1 MGYMNKSLV
10 MFSFLTLLAISCA
23 SSRKKPIIKE
33 NGVIADMVLM
43 YYGGAHRQTEW
54 NEEQCMK
61 NVAYRDKK
69 GDLHWMFDGF
79 LFLEFKD
86 GKGRSFASY
95 YEPMSARKS
104 EWKGLCDKYFQKGKA
119 LDAIES
125 CIDDVKKESTG
136 TKEDSMVVL
145 TNGGNVSEKFN
156 EHVNEHVNRNVVL
169 KEETANESEKV
180 ESNED
185 TLAACDIGTT
195 TVVCYL
201 IDKETGQI
209 ISTRSGANPQR
220 SFGADVLSRIDA
232 AARADDNDK
241 ANGGLQMMQTQI
253 VSLLNGWISEMLTE
267 CGRTKVSRFSVAG
280 NTVMCHLLM
289 GISPEKLGKAP
300 FMPDEYFGR
309 KFNPLDIGLE
319 NCQTMI
325 IFPAVSGF
333 VGGDITAG
341 MMETVNCNELT
352 LYLDIGTN
360 GEMALGKGDR
370 YVCCATA
377 AGPAF
382 EGAQIELGMPA
393 AKGAVDKVWLEGRR
407 IKYSVIGNDRPVGL
421 CGSGLIDAL
430 AVLLK
435 AGIIDE
441 NGTILSGQELPILF
455 RSYVFEVEAE
465 EAAQSTE
472 PSLAVHI
479 APGVYITQE
488 DIRKLQLAKGAIA
501 AGIEV
506 LFKEYGCKPCDLDI
520 LTFAG
525 GFGNYIDK
533 ASAAAIGLF
542 PQELLD
548 KVKEVGNAAGNG
560 AVSAALSQ
568 EAWKRAL
575 EISKD
580 MRYIELASYPHFNEM
595 YVEHMNF

>member
-1 MGYMNKSLV
+1 MQQRITINLNIDSK
-10 MFSFLTLLAISCA
+10 T
-23 SSRKKPIIKE
+23 
-33 NGVIADMVLM
+33 
-43 YYGGAHRQTEW
+43 T
-54 NEEQCMK
+54 
-61 NVAYRDKK
+61 DKTTI
-69 GDLHWMFDGF
+69 
-79 LFLEFKD
+79 LEYCRSHGNAGIETPCG
-86 GKGRSFASY
+86 GKGTCGKCKVTVTKPY
-95 YEPMSARKS
+95 YKDVLACQTKI
-104 EWKGLCDKYFQKGKA
+104 CDGME
-119 LDAIES
+119 I
-125 CIDDVKKESTG
+125 IVGKKESTG
-136 TKEDSMVVL
+136 TGTGTAGQDIQTASNARYSIDKEDSMVVL
-145 TNGGNVSEKFN
+145 TNGGSISEKF
-156 EHVNEHVNRNVVL
+156 NEHVNRNVVL
-169 KEETANESEKV
+169 
-180 ESNED
+180 NED

-465 EAAQSTE
+465 ETAQSTE
-472 PSLAVHI
+472 LSLAVHI

-506 LFKEYGCKPCDLDI
+506 LFKEYGCTPCNIDV

-548 KVKEVGNAAGNG
+548 KAKEVGNAAGNG

-568 EAWKRAL
+568 EAWERAL
-575 EISKD
+575 EISGD

>member
-1 MGYMNKSLV
+1 MQSHNSKMSNEVKYMQQRITINLNTDSKTAGKSTILEYCR
-10 MFSFLTLLAISCA
+10 SH
-23 SSRKKPIIKE
+23 
-33 NGVIADMVLM
+33 GVTGIEAPC
-43 YYGGAHRQTEW
+43 G
-54 NEEQCMK
+54 
-61 NVAYRDKK
+61 
-69 GDLHWMFDGF
+69 
-79 LFLEFKD
+79 
-86 GKGRSFASY
+86 GKGTCGKCRVTVTKPYHKEVLACQT
-95 YEPMSARKS
+95 KI
-104 EWKGLCDKYFQKGKA
+104 CDGME
-119 LDAIES
+119 I
-125 CIDDVKKESTG
+125 IVGRKESTID
-136 TKEDSMVVL
+136 KEDSMVVL
-145 TNGGNVSEKFN
+145 TNGGNISEKF
-156 EHVNEHVNRNVVL
+156 NEHVNRNVVL
-169 KEETANESEKV
+169 KEENANEHEKA
-180 ESNED
+180 ESNEG

-209 ISTRSGANPQR
+209 IAVRSGANPQR

-241 ANGGLQMMQTQI
+241 ANGGLQLMQSKI
-253 VSLLNGWISEMLTE
+253 VSLLNGFISEMLTE
-267 CGRTKVSRFSVAG
+267 CDRTKVCLFSVAG

-289 GISPEKLGKAP
+289 GISPEKLGRAP

-309 KFNPLDIGLE
+309 EFNPLDIGLE

-341 MMETVNCNELT
+341 MMETVNCRKLT

-382 EGAQIELGMPA
+382 EGAQIEMGMPA
-393 AKGAVDKVWLEGRR
+393 SRGAVDKVWLEGRR

-430 AVLLK
+430 AILLK

-441 NGTILSGQELPILF
+441 NGTILSGHKLPILF
-455 RSYVFEVEAE
+455 RSYVFELEAE
-465 EAAQSTE
+465 DAEQSSE
-472 PSLAVHI
+472 SSLAVHI

-501 AGIEV
+501 AGIDI

-542 PQELLD
+542 PPELLD
-548 KVKEVGNAAGNG
+548 RAKEVGNAAGNG

-568 EAWKRAL
+568 EAWERAL
-575 EISKD
+575 DISGD
-580 MRYIELASYPHFNEM
+580 MRYIELASYLHFDEM

>member
-1 MGYMNKSLV
+1 MQQRITINLNTDSKTTDKTTILEYCRSHG
-10 MFSFLTLLAISCA
+10 
-23 SSRKKPIIKE
+23 
-33 NGVIADMVLM
+33 IA
-43 YYGGAHRQTEW
+43 GIETPCG
-54 NEEQCMK
+54 
-61 NVAYRDKK
+61 
-69 GDLHWMFDGF
+69 
-79 LFLEFKD
+79 
-86 GKGRSFASY
+86 GKGTCGKCKVTVIKPY
-95 YEPMSARKS
+95 YKDVLACQTKI
-104 EWKGLCDKYFQKGKA
+104 CDGME
-119 LDAIES
+119 I
-125 CIDDVKKESTG
+125 IVGKKESTG
-136 TKEDSMVVL
+136 TGTGTAGQDIQTASNARYSIDKEDSMVVL
-145 TNGGNVSEKFN
+145 TNGGSISEKF
-156 EHVNEHVNRNVVL
+156 NEHVNRNVVL
-169 KEETANESEKV
+169 
-180 ESNED
+180 NED

-325 IFPAVSGF
+325 IFPDVSGF

-430 AVLLK
+430 VVLLK

-465 EAAQSTE
+465 ETAQSTE
-472 PSLAVHI
+472 LSLAVHI

-506 LFKEYGCKPCDLDI
+506 LFKEYGCTPCNIDV

-548 KVKEVGNAAGNG
+548 KAKEVGNAAGNG

-568 EAWKRAL
+568 EAWERAL
-575 EISKD
+575 EISGD

>member
-1 MGYMNKSLV
+1 MQQRITINLNIDSKTTDKTTILEYCRSHG
-10 MFSFLTLLAISCA
+10 
-23 SSRKKPIIKE
+23 
-33 NGVIADMVLM
+33 IA
-43 YYGGAHRQTEW
+43 GIETPCG
-54 NEEQCMK
+54 
-61 NVAYRDKK
+61 
-69 GDLHWMFDGF
+69 
-79 LFLEFKD
+79 
-86 GKGRSFASY
+86 GKGTCGKCKVTVTKPY
-95 YEPMSARKS
+95 YKDVLACRTRI
-104 EWKGLCDKYFQKGKA
+104 CDGME
-119 LDAIES
+119 I
-125 CIDDVKKESTG
+125 IVGRKESTG

-156 EHVNEHVNRNVVL
+156 EHVNRNVVL
-169 KEETANESEKV
+169 KEETVNESEKV
-180 ESNED
+180 ESNAG

-209 ISTRSGANPQR
+209 ISTRSSANPQC
-220 SFGADVLSRIDA
+220 SFGADVLSRIEA
-232 AARADDNDK
+232 AGRIEASSEP
-241 ANGGLQMMQTQI
+241 GLKIMQTQI
-253 VSLLNGWISEMLTE
+253 VSLLNGFISEMLTE

-309 KFNPLDIGLE
+309 EFNPLDIGIE

-341 MMETVNCNELT
+341 MMETVNRNELT

-393 AKGAVDKVWLEGRR
+393 SKGAVDKVWLEGRR

-465 EAAQSTE
+465 DAAQSTE
-472 PSLAVHI
+472 TSLAVHI

-501 AGIEV
+501 AGIDI

-548 KVKEVGNAAGNG
+548 KAKEVGNAAGNG

-568 EAWKRAL
+568 ETWERAMD
-575 EISKD
+575 ISGD

>member
-1 MGYMNKSLV
+1 MQQRITINLNTDSKTAGNPTILEYCRSH
-10 MFSFLTLLAISCA
+10 
-23 SSRKKPIIKE
+23 
-33 NGVIADMVLM
+33 GVTGIEAPC
-43 YYGGAHRQTEW
+43 G
-54 NEEQCMK
+54 
-61 NVAYRDKK
+61 
-69 GDLHWMFDGF
+69 
-79 LFLEFKD
+79 
-86 GKGRSFASY
+86 GKGTCGKCKVTVTKPYHKEVLACQT
-95 YEPMSARKS
+95 KI
-104 EWKGLCDKYFQKGKA
+104 CDGME
-119 LDAIES
+119 I
-125 CIDDVKKESTG
+125 IVGRKESTG

-145 TNGGNVSEKFN
+145 TNGGSISEKFN
-156 EHVNEHVNRNVVL
+156 EP
-169 KEETANESEKV
+169 EKV
-180 ESNED
+180 ESNAG

-209 ISTRSGANPQR
+209 IAVRSGANPQR

-241 ANGGLQMMQTQI
+241 ANGGLQMMQSQI
-253 VSLLNGWISEMLTE
+253 VSLLNGFISDMLTE
-267 CGRTKVSRFSVAG
+267 CGRTEVCLFSVAG

-289 GISPEKLGKAP
+289 GISPEKLGRAP

-309 KFNPLDIGLE
+309 EFNPLDIGLE

-341 MMETVNCNELT
+341 MMETVNCRKLT

-382 EGAQIELGMPA
+382 EGAQIEMGMPA
-393 AKGAVDKVWLEGRR
+393 SKGAVDKVWLEGRR

-430 AVLLK
+430 AILLK

-455 RSYVFEVEAE
+455 RSYVFELEAE
-465 EAAQSTE
+465 DAAQSTE
-472 PSLAVHI
+472 TSLAVHI

-501 AGIEV
+501 AGIDI

-542 PQELLD
+542 PPELLD
-548 KVKEVGNAAGNG
+548 RAKEVGNAAGNG

-568 EAWKRAL
+568 EAWESAL
-575 EISKD
+575 DISGK
-580 MRYIELASYPHFNEM
+580 MRYIELASYPHFDEI

>member
-1 MGYMNKSLV
+1 MQQRITINLNTDSKITGNPTILEYCRSH
-10 MFSFLTLLAISCA
+10 
-23 SSRKKPIIKE
+23 
-33 NGVIADMVLM
+33 GVTGIEAPC
-43 YYGGAHRQTEW
+43 G
-54 NEEQCMK
+54 
-61 NVAYRDKK
+61 
-69 GDLHWMFDGF
+69 
-79 LFLEFKD
+79 
-86 GKGRSFASY
+86 GKGTCGKCKVTVTKPYYKEVLACQTKICDGMEIIVGGGTITGVGTDMNEAKVSASD
-95 YEPMSARKS
+95 E
-104 EWKGLCDKYFQKGKA
+104 
-119 LDAIES
+119 
-125 CIDDVKKESTG
+125 
-136 TKEDSMVVL
+136 MVVL
-145 TNGGNVSEKFN
+145 VDRKSDMQENPVSVYGNHSLN
-156 EHVNEHVNRNVVL
+156 
-169 KEETANESEKV
+169 AG
-180 ESNED
+180 

-253 VSLLNGWISEMLTE
+253 VSLLNCFISEMLTE

-309 KFNPLDIGLE
+309 AFNPLDIGLE
-319 NCQTMI
+319 NCQAMI

-341 MMETVNCNELT
+341 MMETVNRNELT

-393 AKGAVDKVWLEGRR
+393 SKGAVDKVWLEGRR

-465 EAAQSTE
+465 ETAQSTE

-506 LFKEYGCKPCDLDI
+506 LFKEYGCTPCNIDV

-548 KVKEVGNAAGNG
+548 KAKEVGNAAGNG

-568 EAWKRAL
+568 EAWERAL
-575 EISKD
+575 EISGN
-580 MRYIELASYPHFNEM
+580 MRYIELASYPHFDEI

>member
-1 MGYMNKSLV
+1 MQQRITINLNTDSKTAGNPTILEYCRSH
-10 MFSFLTLLAISCA
+10 
-23 SSRKKPIIKE
+23 
-33 NGVIADMVLM
+33 GVTGIEAPC
-43 YYGGAHRQTEW
+43 G
-54 NEEQCMK
+54 
-61 NVAYRDKK
+61 
-69 GDLHWMFDGF
+69 
-79 LFLEFKD
+79 
-86 GKGRSFASY
+86 GKGTCGKCKVTVTKPYYKEVLACQTKICDGMEIIVGGGTITGVGTDMNEAKVSASD
-95 YEPMSARKS
+95 E
-104 EWKGLCDKYFQKGKA
+104 
-119 LDAIES
+119 
-125 CIDDVKKESTG
+125 
-136 TKEDSMVVL
+136 MVVL
-145 TNGGNVSEKFN
+145 VDRKSDMQENPVSVYGN
-156 EHVNEHVNRNVVL
+156 HL
-169 KEETANESEKV
+169 
-180 ESNED
+180 SNAG

-232 AARADDNDK
+232 AARTDDNDK
-241 ANGGLQMMQTQI
+241 ANGGLQMMQSQI
-253 VSLLNGWISEMLTE
+253 VSLLNGFISEMLME
-267 CGRTKVSRFSVAG
+267 CGRTKVCLFSVAG

-289 GISPEKLGKAP
+289 GISPEKLGRAP

-309 KFNPLDIGLE
+309 EFNPLDIGLE

-341 MMETVNCNELT
+341 MMETVNCRKLT

-382 EGAQIELGMPA
+382 EGAQIEMGMPA
-393 AKGAVDKVWLEGRR
+393 SRGAVDKVWLEGRR
-407 IKYSVIGNDRPVGL
+407 IRYSVIGNDRPVGL

-430 AVLLK
+430 AILLK

-455 RSYVFEVEAE
+455 RSYVFELEAE
-465 EAAQSTE
+465 DAAQSTE
-472 PSLAVHI
+472 TSLAVHI

-501 AGIEV
+501 AGIDI

-542 PQELLD
+542 PPELLD
-548 KVKEVGNAAGNG
+548 RAKEVGNAAGNG

-568 EAWKRAL
+568 EAWESAL
-575 EISKD
+575 DISGK
-580 MRYIELASYPHFNEM
+580 MRYIELASYPHFDEI

>member
-1 MGYMNKSLV
+1 MQQRITINLNTDS
-10 MFSFLTLLAISCA
+10 
-23 SSRKKPIIKE
+23 KKAGNPTILE
-33 NGVIADMVLM
+33 YCRSHGVTGIEAPC
-43 YYGGAHRQTEW
+43 G
-54 NEEQCMK
+54 
-61 NVAYRDKK
+61 
-69 GDLHWMFDGF
+69 
-79 LFLEFKD
+79 
-86 GKGRSFASY
+86 GKGTCGKCKVTVTKPYYKEVLACQTKICDGMEIIVGGGTITGVGTDMNEAKVSASD
-95 YEPMSARKS
+95 E
-104 EWKGLCDKYFQKGKA
+104 
-119 LDAIES
+119 
-125 CIDDVKKESTG
+125 
-136 TKEDSMVVL
+136 MVVL
-145 TNGGNVSEKFN
+145 VDRKADVQENPVSVYGNHS
-156 EHVNEHVNRNVVL
+156 
-169 KEETANESEKV
+169 
-180 ESNED
+180 SNAG

-241 ANGGLQMMQTQI
+241 ANGGLQMMQSQI
-253 VSLLNGWISEMLTE
+253 VSLLNGFISDMLTE
-267 CGRTKVSRFSVAG
+267 CGRTEVCLFSVAG

-289 GISPEKLGKAP
+289 GISPEKLGRAP

-309 KFNPLDIGLE
+309 EFHPLDIGLE

-341 MMETVNCNELT
+341 MMETVNCRKLT

-382 EGAQIELGMPA
+382 EGAQIEMGMPA
-393 AKGAVDKVWLEGRR
+393 SRGAVDKVWLEGRR

-430 AVLLK
+430 AILLK

-455 RSYVFEVEAE
+455 RSYVFELEAE
-465 EAAQSTE
+465 DAAQSSE
-472 PSLAVHI
+472 SSLAVYI

-501 AGIEV
+501 AGIDI

-542 PQELLD
+542 PPELLD
-548 KVKEVGNAAGNG
+548 RAKEVGNAAGNG

-568 EAWKRAL
+568 EAWESAL
-575 EISKD
+575 DISGK
-580 MRYIELASYPHFNEM
+580 MRYIELASYPRFDEM

>member
-1 MGYMNKSLV
+1 MQQRITINLNTDSKTTDKTTILEYCRSHG
-10 MFSFLTLLAISCA
+10 
-23 SSRKKPIIKE
+23 
-33 NGVIADMVLM
+33 IA
-43 YYGGAHRQTEW
+43 GIETPCG
-54 NEEQCMK
+54 
-61 NVAYRDKK
+61 
-69 GDLHWMFDGF
+69 
-79 LFLEFKD
+79 
-86 GKGRSFASY
+86 GKGT
-95 YEPMSARKS
+95 
-104 EWKGLCDKYFQKGKA
+104 CGKCKVTVTKPYHKEVLA
-119 LDAIES
+119 CQTKICYGME
-125 CIDDVKKESTG
+125 IIVGRKESTG

-145 TNGGNVSEKFN
+145 TNGGSISEKF
-156 EHVNEHVNRNVVL
+156 NEHVNRNVVL
-169 KEETANESEKV
+169 QEDAANEPEKV
-180 ESNED
+180 ESNAG

-209 ISTRSGANPQR
+209 IAVRSGANPQR

-232 AARADDNDK
+232 AARTDDNDK
-241 ANGGLQMMQTQI
+241 ANGGLQMMQSQI
-253 VSLLNGWISEMLTE
+253 VSLLNGFISEMLME
-267 CGRTKVSRFSVAG
+267 CGRTEVCLFSVAG

-289 GISPEKLGKAP
+289 GISPEKLGRAP

-309 KFNPLDIGLE
+309 EFNPLDIGLE

-341 MMETVNCNELT
+341 MMETVNCRKLT

-382 EGAQIELGMPA
+382 EGAQIEMGMPA
-393 AKGAVDKVWLEGRR
+393 SRGAVDKVWLEGRR
-407 IKYSVIGNDRPVGL
+407 IRYSVIGNDRPVGL

-430 AVLLK
+430 AILLE

-455 RSYVFEVEAE
+455 RSYVFELEAE
-465 EAAQSTE
+465 DAAQNTE
-472 PSLAVHI
+472 SSLAVHI

-542 PQELLD
+542 PPELLD
-548 KVKEVGNAAGNG
+548 RAKEVGNAAGNG

-568 EAWKRAL
+568 EAWESTL
-575 EISKD
+575 DISGK

>member
-1 MGYMNKSLV
+1 MQQRITINLNTDSKTAGNHTILEYCRSH
-10 MFSFLTLLAISCA
+10 
-23 SSRKKPIIKE
+23 
-33 NGVIADMVLM
+33 GVTGIEAPC
-43 YYGGAHRQTEW
+43 G
-54 NEEQCMK
+54 
-61 NVAYRDKK
+61 
-69 GDLHWMFDGF
+69 
-79 LFLEFKD
+79 
-86 GKGRSFASY
+86 GKGTCGKCKVTVTKPYNKEVLACQTKICDGMEIIVGGGTITGVCTDMNEAKVSASD
-95 YEPMSARKS
+95 E
-104 EWKGLCDKYFQKGKA
+104 
-119 LDAIES
+119 
-125 CIDDVKKESTG
+125 
-136 TKEDSMVVL
+136 MVVL
-145 TNGGNVSEKFN
+145 VDRKSDMQENPVSVYGNHS
-156 EHVNEHVNRNVVL
+156 
-169 KEETANESEKV
+169 
-180 ESNED
+180 SNAG

-209 ISTRSGANPQR
+209 IAVRSGANPQR

-241 ANGGLQMMQTQI
+241 ANGGLQMMQSQI
-253 VSLLNGWISEMLTE
+253 VSLLNGFISEMLTE
-267 CGRTKVSRFSVAG
+267 CGRTKVCLFSVAG

-289 GISPEKLGKAP
+289 GISPEKLGRAP

-309 KFNPLDIGLE
+309 EFNPLDIGLE

-325 IFPAVSGF
+325 IFPVVSGF

-341 MMETVNCNELT
+341 MMETVNSRKLT

-360 GEMALGKGDR
+360 GEMVLGKGDR

-382 EGAQIELGMPA
+382 EGAQIEMGMPA
-393 AKGAVDKVWLEGRR
+393 SKGAVDKVWLEGRR

-430 AVLLK
+430 AILLK

-455 RSYVFEVEAE
+455 RSYVFELEAE
-465 EAAQSTE
+465 DAAQSSE
-472 PSLAVHI
+472 SSLAVYI

-501 AGIEV
+501 AGIDI

-542 PQELLD
+542 PPELLD
-548 KVKEVGNAAGNG
+548 RAKEVGNAAGNG

-568 EAWKRAL
+568 EAWESAL
-575 EISKD
+575 DISGK
-580 MRYIELASYPHFNEM
+580 MRYIELASYPHFDEI

>member
-1 MGYMNKSLV
+1 MQQRITINLNADSKITGNPTILEYCRSH
-10 MFSFLTLLAISCA
+10 
-23 SSRKKPIIKE
+23 
-33 NGVIADMVLM
+33 GVTGIEAPC
-43 YYGGAHRQTEW
+43 G
-54 NEEQCMK
+54 
-61 NVAYRDKK
+61 
-69 GDLHWMFDGF
+69 
-79 LFLEFKD
+79 
-86 GKGRSFASY
+86 GKGTCGKCKVTVTKPYYKEVLACQTKICDGMEIIVGGGTITGVGTDMNEAKVSASD
-95 YEPMSARKS
+95 E
-104 EWKGLCDKYFQKGKA
+104 
-119 LDAIES
+119 
-125 CIDDVKKESTG
+125 
-136 TKEDSMVVL
+136 MVVL
-145 TNGGNVSEKFN
+145 VDRKSDMQENPVSVYGNHS
-156 EHVNEHVNRNVVL
+156 
-169 KEETANESEKV
+169 
-180 ESNED
+180 SNAG

-209 ISTRSGANPQR
+209 IAVRSGANPQR

-241 ANGGLQMMQTQI
+241 ANGGLQMMQSQI
-253 VSLLNGWISEMLTE
+253 VSLLNGFISEMLAE
-267 CGRTKVSRFSVAG
+267 CGRTEVCLFSVAG

-289 GISPEKLGKAP
+289 GISPEKLGRAP

-309 KFNPLDIGLE
+309 EFNPLDIGIE

-382 EGAQIELGMPA
+382 EGAQIEMGMPA
-393 AKGAVDKVWLEGRR
+393 SRGAVDKVWLEGRR

-430 AVLLK
+430 AILLK
-435 AGIIDE
+435 AVIIDE

-455 RSYVFEVEAE
+455 RSYVFELEAE
-465 EAAQSTE
+465 DAAQSSE
-472 PSLAVHI
+472 SSLAVHI

-501 AGIEV
+501 AGIDI

-542 PQELLD
+542 PPELLD
-548 KVKEVGNAAGNG
+548 RAKEVGNAAGNG

-568 EAWKRAL
+568 EAWESAL
-575 EISKD
+575 DISGK

>member
-1 MGYMNKSLV
+1 MQQRITINLNTDSKTTDKTTILEYCRSHG
-10 MFSFLTLLAISCA
+10 
-23 SSRKKPIIKE
+23 
-33 NGVIADMVLM
+33 IA
-43 YYGGAHRQTEW
+43 GIETPCG
-54 NEEQCMK
+54 
-61 NVAYRDKK
+61 
-69 GDLHWMFDGF
+69 
-79 LFLEFKD
+79 
-86 GKGRSFASY
+86 GKGTCGKCKVTVIKPY
-95 YEPMSARKS
+95 YKDVLACQTKI
-104 EWKGLCDKYFQKGKA
+104 CDGME
-119 LDAIES
+119 I
-125 CIDDVKKESTG
+125 IVGKKESTG
-136 TKEDSMVVL
+136 TGTGTAGQDIQTASNARYSIDKEDSMVVL
-145 TNGGNVSEKFN
+145 TNGGSISEKF
-156 EHVNEHVNRNVVL
+156 NEHVNRNVVL
-169 KEETANESEKV
+169 
-180 ESNED
+180 NED

-325 IFPAVSGF
+325 IFPDVSGF

-465 EAAQSTE
+465 ETAQSTE
-472 PSLAVHI
+472 LSLAVHI

-506 LFKEYGCKPCDLDI
+506 LFKEYGCTPCNIDV

-548 KVKEVGNAAGNG
+548 KAKEVGNAAGNG

-568 EAWKRAL
+568 EAWERAL
-575 EISKD
+575 EISGN

>member
-1 MGYMNKSLV
+1 MQQRITINLNTDSKTTDKTTILEYCRSHG
-10 MFSFLTLLAISCA
+10 
-23 SSRKKPIIKE
+23 
-33 NGVIADMVLM
+33 IA
-43 YYGGAHRQTEW
+43 GIETPCG
-54 NEEQCMK
+54 
-61 NVAYRDKK
+61 
-69 GDLHWMFDGF
+69 
-79 LFLEFKD
+79 
-86 GKGRSFASY
+86 GKGTCGKCKVTVIKPY
-95 YEPMSARKS
+95 YKDVLACQTKI
-104 EWKGLCDKYFQKGKA
+104 CDGME
-119 LDAIES
+119 I
-125 CIDDVKKESTG
+125 IVGRKESTVTG
-136 TKEDSMVVL
+136 TAGQDIQTASNAGYSIDKEDSMVVL

-156 EHVNEHVNRNVVL
+156 EHVNRNV
-169 KEETANESEKV
+169 
-180 ESNED
+180 ED

-201 IDKETGQI
+201 IDKENGQI

-309 KFNPLDIGLE
+309 EYNPLDIGLE

-393 AKGAVDKVWLEGRR
+393 SKGAVDKVWLEGRR

-441 NGTILSGQELPILF
+441 NGTILSGQEIPILF

-465 EAAQSTE
+465 ETAQSIE

-506 LFKEYGCKPCDLDI
+506 LFKEYGCKPCDLDV

-548 KVKEVGNAAGNG
+548 KAKEVGNAAGNG
-560 AVSAALSQ
+560 AVSVALSQ
-568 EAWKRAL
+568 EAWERAL
-575 EISKD
+575 DISGD
-580 MRYIELASYPHFNEM
+580 MRYIELASYPHFDEM

>member
-1 MGYMNKSLV
+1 MQQRITINLNTDSKTAGNHTILEYCRSH
-10 MFSFLTLLAISCA
+10 
-23 SSRKKPIIKE
+23 
-33 NGVIADMVLM
+33 GVTGIEAPC
-43 YYGGAHRQTEW
+43 G
-54 NEEQCMK
+54 
-61 NVAYRDKK
+61 
-69 GDLHWMFDGF
+69 
-79 LFLEFKD
+79 
-86 GKGRSFASY
+86 GKGTCGKCKVTVTKPY
-95 YEPMSARKS
+95 YKEVLACQTKI
-104 EWKGLCDKYFQKGKA
+104 CDGME
-119 LDAIES
+119 I
-125 CIDDVKKESTG
+125 IVGRKESTG

-145 TNGGNVSEKFN
+145 TNGGSISEKF
-156 EHVNEHVNRNVVL
+156 NEHVNRNVVL
-169 KEETANESEKV
+169 KEETANEPEKV
-180 ESNED
+180 ESNAG

-209 ISTRSGANPQR
+209 IAVRSGANPQR

-241 ANGGLQMMQTQI
+241 ANGGLQMMQSQI
-253 VSLLNGWISEMLTE
+253 VSLLNGFISDMLTE
-267 CGRTKVSRFSVAG
+267 CGRTKVCLFSAAG

-289 GISPEKLGKAP
+289 GISPEKLGRAP

-309 KFNPLDIGLE
+309 EFNPLDIGLE

-360 GEMALGKGDR
+360 GEMALGKEDR

-382 EGAQIELGMPA
+382 EGAQIEMGMPA
-393 AKGAVDKVWLEGRR
+393 SRGAVDKVWLEGRR

-430 AVLLK
+430 AILLK

-455 RSYVFEVEAE
+455 RSYVFELEAE
-465 EAAQSTE
+465 DAAQSSE
-472 PSLAVHI
+472 SSLAVHI

-501 AGIEV
+501 AGIDI

-542 PQELLD
+542 PPELLD
-548 KVKEVGNAAGNG
+548 KAKEVGNAAGNG

-568 EAWKRAL
+568 EAWESAL
-575 EISKD
+575 DISGK
-580 MRYIELASYPHFNEM
+580 MRYIELASYPHFDEI

>member
-1 MGYMNKSLV
+1 MQQRITINLNTDSKITGNPTILEYCRSH
-10 MFSFLTLLAISCA
+10 
-23 SSRKKPIIKE
+23 
-33 NGVIADMVLM
+33 GVTGIEAPC
-43 YYGGAHRQTEW
+43 G
-54 NEEQCMK
+54 
-61 NVAYRDKK
+61 
-69 GDLHWMFDGF
+69 
-79 LFLEFKD
+79 
-86 GKGRSFASY
+86 GKGTCGKCKVTVTKPYYKEVLACQTKICDGMEIIVGGGTITEVGTDMNEAKVSAS
-95 YEPMSARKS
+95 
-104 EWKGLCDKYFQKGKA
+104 DN
-119 LDAIES
+119 
-125 CIDDVKKESTG
+125 
-136 TKEDSMVVL
+136 MVVL
-145 TNGGNVSEKFN
+145 VDRKADVKENPVSVYGNHS
-156 EHVNEHVNRNVVL
+156 
-169 KEETANESEKV
+169 
-180 ESNED
+180 SNAG

-209 ISTRSGANPQR
+209 IAVRSSANPQR

-232 AARADDNDK
+232 AARAADNDK
-241 ANGGLQMMQTQI
+241 ANGGLQMMQSQI
-253 VSLLNGWISEMLTE
+253 MSLLNGFISEMLTE
-267 CGRTKVSRFSVAG
+267 CGRTEVCLFSVAG

-289 GISPEKLGKAP
+289 GISPEKLGRAP

-309 KFNPLDIGLE
+309 EFNPLDIGLE

-360 GEMALGKGDR
+360 GEMTLGKGDR

-382 EGAQIELGMPA
+382 EGAQIEMGMPA
-393 AKGAVDKVWLEGRR
+393 SRGAVDKVWLEGRR

-430 AVLLK
+430 AILLK

-455 RSYVFEVEAE
+455 RSYVFELEAE
-465 EAAQSTE
+465 DAAQSSE
-472 PSLAVHI
+472 SSLAVYI

-501 AGIEV
+501 AGIDI

-542 PQELLD
+542 PPELLD
-548 KVKEVGNAAGNG
+548 RAKEVGNAAGNG

-568 EAWKRAL
+568 EAWERAL
-575 EISKD
+575 DISGK
-580 MRYIELASYPHFNEM
+580 MRYIELASYPRFDEI

>member
-1 MGYMNKSLV
+1 MQQRITINLNTDSKTAGNTTILEYCRSHGV
-10 MFSFLTLLAISCA
+10 TAIEAPC
-23 SSRKKPIIKE
+23 
-33 NGVIADMVLM
+33 G
-43 YYGGAHRQTEW
+43 
-54 NEEQCMK
+54 
-61 NVAYRDKK
+61 
-69 GDLHWMFDGF
+69 
-79 LFLEFKD
+79 
-86 GKGRSFASY
+86 GKGTCGKCKVTVTKPYYKEVLACQTKICDGMEIIVGGGTITGVGTDMNEAKVSASD
-95 YEPMSARKS
+95 E
-104 EWKGLCDKYFQKGKA
+104 
-119 LDAIES
+119 
-125 CIDDVKKESTG
+125 
-136 TKEDSMVVL
+136 MVVL
-145 TNGGNVSEKFN
+145 VDRKSDMQENPVSVYGNHS
-156 EHVNEHVNRNVVL
+156 
-169 KEETANESEKV
+169 
-180 ESNED
+180 SNAG

-209 ISTRSGANPQR
+209 IAVRSGANPQR

-232 AARADDNDK
+232 AARTDDNDK
-241 ANGGLQMMQTQI
+241 ANGGLQLMQSQI
-253 VSLLNGWISEMLTE
+253 VSLLNGFISEMLME
-267 CGRTKVSRFSVAG
+267 CGRTEVCLFSVAG

-289 GISPEKLGKAP
+289 GISPEKLGRAP

-309 KFNPLDIGLE
+309 EFNPLDIGLE

-382 EGAQIELGMPA
+382 EGAQIEMGMPA
-393 AKGAVDKVWLEGRR
+393 SRGAVDKVWLEGRR

-430 AVLLK
+430 AILLK

-465 EAAQSTE
+465 DAAQSSE
-472 PSLAVHI
+472 SSLAVHI

-542 PQELLD
+542 PPELLD
-548 KVKEVGNAAGNG
+548 RAKEVGNAAGNG

-568 EAWKRAL
+568 EAWERAL

-580 MRYIELASYPHFNEM
+580 MRYIELASYPSFDEM

>member
-1 MGYMNKSLV
+1 MQQRITINLNTDSKITGNHTILEYCRSH
-10 MFSFLTLLAISCA
+10 
-23 SSRKKPIIKE
+23 
-33 NGVIADMVLM
+33 GVTGIEAPC
-43 YYGGAHRQTEW
+43 G
-54 NEEQCMK
+54 
-61 NVAYRDKK
+61 
-69 GDLHWMFDGF
+69 
-79 LFLEFKD
+79 
-86 GKGRSFASY
+86 GKGTCGKCKVTVTKPYNKEVLACQTKICDGMEIIVGGGTITGVGTDMNEAKVSASD
-95 YEPMSARKS
+95 E
-104 EWKGLCDKYFQKGKA
+104 
-119 LDAIES
+119 
-125 CIDDVKKESTG
+125 
-136 TKEDSMVVL
+136 MVVL
-145 TNGGNVSEKFN
+145 VDRKSDMQENPVSVYGNHS
-156 EHVNEHVNRNVVL
+156 
-169 KEETANESEKV
+169 
-180 ESNED
+180 SNAG

-209 ISTRSGANPQR
+209 IAVRSGANPQR

-232 AARADDNDK
+232 AARTDDNDK
-241 ANGGLQMMQTQI
+241 ANGGLQMMQSQI
-253 VSLLNGWISEMLTE
+253 VSLLNGFISDMLTE
-267 CGRTKVSRFSVAG
+267 CGRTKVCLFSVAG

-289 GISPEKLGKAP
+289 GISPEKLGRAP

-309 KFNPLDIGLE
+309 EFNPLDIGLE

-382 EGAQIELGMPA
+382 EGAQIEMGMPA
-393 AKGAVDKVWLEGRR
+393 SRGAVDKVWLEGRR

-430 AVLLK
+430 AILLK

-455 RSYVFEVEAE
+455 RSYVFELEAE
-465 EAAQSTE
+465 DAAQSSE
-472 PSLAVHI
+472 SSLAVHI

-501 AGIEV
+501 AGIDI

-542 PQELLD
+542 PPELLD
-548 KVKEVGNAAGNG
+548 RAKEVGNAAGNG

-568 EAWKRAL
+568 EAWESAL
-575 EISKD
+575 DISGK
-580 MRYIELASYPHFNEM
+580 MRYIELASYPRFDEI

>member
-1 MGYMNKSLV
+1 MQQRITINLNTDSKITGNPTILEYCRSH
-10 MFSFLTLLAISCA
+10 
-23 SSRKKPIIKE
+23 
-33 NGVIADMVLM
+33 GVTGIEAPC
-43 YYGGAHRQTEW
+43 G
-54 NEEQCMK
+54 
-61 NVAYRDKK
+61 
-69 GDLHWMFDGF
+69 
-79 LFLEFKD
+79 
-86 GKGRSFASY
+86 GKGTCGKCKVTVTKPYYKEVLACQTKICDGMEIIVGGGTITGVGTDMNEAKVSASD
-95 YEPMSARKS
+95 E
-104 EWKGLCDKYFQKGKA
+104 
-119 LDAIES
+119 
-125 CIDDVKKESTG
+125 
-136 TKEDSMVVL
+136 MVVL
-145 TNGGNVSEKFN
+145 VDRKSDMQENPVSVYGNHS
-156 EHVNEHVNRNVVL
+156 
-169 KEETANESEKV
+169 
-180 ESNED
+180 SNAG

-241 ANGGLQMMQTQI
+241 ANGGLQLMQSQI
-253 VSLLNGWISEMLTE
+253 VSLLNGFISDMLTE
-267 CGRTKVSRFSVAG
+267 CGRTEVCLFSVAG

-289 GISPEKLGKAP
+289 GISPEKLGRAP

-309 KFNPLDIGLE
+309 EFNPLDIGLE

-360 GEMALGKGDR
+360 GEMALGKRDR

-382 EGAQIELGMPA
+382 EGAQIEMGMPA
-393 AKGAVDKVWLEGRR
+393 SKGAVDKVWLEGRR

-430 AVLLK
+430 AILLK

-455 RSYVFEVEAE
+455 RSYVFEMEAE
-465 EAAQSTE
+465 DGAQSTE
-472 PSLAVHI
+472 SSLAVHI

-542 PQELLD
+542 PPELLD
-548 KVKEVGNAAGNG
+548 RAKEVGNAAGNG

-568 EAWKRAL
+568 EAWESAL
-575 EISKD
+575 DISGK
-580 MRYIELASYPHFNEM
+580 MRYIELASYPHFDEI

>member
-1 MGYMNKSLV
+1 MSNEVKYMQQRITINLNTDSKTTDKTTILEYCRSH
-10 MFSFLTLLAISCA
+10 
-23 SSRKKPIIKE
+23 
-33 NGVIADMVLM
+33 GIA
-43 YYGGAHRQTEW
+43 GIETPCG
-54 NEEQCMK
+54 
-61 NVAYRDKK
+61 
-69 GDLHWMFDGF
+69 
-79 LFLEFKD
+79 
-86 GKGRSFASY
+86 GKGTCGKCKVTVTKPY
-95 YEPMSARKS
+95 YKDVLACRTRI
-104 EWKGLCDKYFQKGKA
+104 CDGME
-119 LDAIES
+119 I
-125 CIDDVKKESTG
+125 IVGRKESTG

-156 EHVNEHVNRNVVL
+156 EHVNRNVVL
-169 KEETANESEKV
+169 KEETVNESEKV
-180 ESNED
+180 ESNAG

-209 ISTRSGANPQR
+209 ISTRSSANPQR
-220 SFGADVLSRIDA
+220 SFGADVLSRIEA
-232 AARADDNDK
+232 AGRIEASSEP
-241 ANGGLQMMQTQI
+241 GLKIMQTQI
-253 VSLLNGWISEMLTE
+253 VSLLNGFISEMLTE

-309 KFNPLDIGLE
+309 EFNPLDIGIE

-341 MMETVNCNELT
+341 MMETVNRNELT

-393 AKGAVDKVWLEGRR
+393 SKGAVDKVWLEGRR

-465 EAAQSTE
+465 DAAQSTE
-472 PSLAVHI
+472 TSLAVHI

-506 LFKEYGCKPCDLDI
+506 LFKEYGCTPCNIDVF
-520 LTFAG
+520 TFAG

-548 KVKEVGNAAGNG
+548 RAKEVGNAAGNG

-568 EAWKRAL
+568 EAWERAL
-575 EISKD
+575 DISSN
-580 MRYIELASYPHFNEM
+580 MRYIELASYPHFDEM

>member
-1 MGYMNKSLV
+1 MQQRITINLNTDSKTAGKSTILEYCR
-10 MFSFLTLLAISCA
+10 SH
-23 SSRKKPIIKE
+23 
-33 NGVIADMVLM
+33 GVTGIEAPC
-43 YYGGAHRQTEW
+43 G
-54 NEEQCMK
+54 
-61 NVAYRDKK
+61 
-69 GDLHWMFDGF
+69 
-79 LFLEFKD
+79 
-86 GKGRSFASY
+86 GKGTCGKCRVTVTKPYHKEVLACQT
-95 YEPMSARKS
+95 KI
-104 EWKGLCDKYFQKGKA
+104 CDGME
-119 LDAIES
+119 I
-125 CIDDVKKESTG
+125 IVGRKESTID
-136 TKEDSMVVL
+136 KEDSMVVL
-145 TNGGNVSEKFN
+145 TNGGNISEKF
-156 EHVNEHVNRNVVL
+156 NEHVNRNVVL
-169 KEETANESEKV
+169 KEENANEHEKA
-180 ESNED
+180 ESNEG

-209 ISTRSGANPQR
+209 IAVRSGANPQR

-241 ANGGLQMMQTQI
+241 ANGGLQLMQSKI
-253 VSLLNGWISEMLTE
+253 VSLLNGFISEMLTE
-267 CGRTKVSRFSVAG
+267 CDRTKVCLFSVAG

-309 KFNPLDIGLE
+309 EFNPLDIGLE

-393 AKGAVDKVWLEGRR
+393 SKGAVDKVWLEGRR

-465 EAAQSTE
+465 ETAQSTE
-472 PSLAVHI
+472 SSLAVHI

-506 LFKEYGCKPCDLDI
+506 LFKEYGCTPCNIDV

-542 PQELLD
+542 PQELLGRA
-548 KVKEVGNAAGNG
+548 KEVGNAAGNG

-568 EAWKRAL
+568 EAWERAL
-575 EISKD
+575 EISGN
-580 MRYIELASYPHFNEM
+580 MRYIELASYPHFDEI
-595 YVEHMNF
+595 YVEHMNFCNYSEPLRIR

>member
-1 MGYMNKSLV
+1 MQQRITINLNTDSKITSNPTILEYCRSH
-10 MFSFLTLLAISCA
+10 
-23 SSRKKPIIKE
+23 
-33 NGVIADMVLM
+33 GVTGIEAPC
-43 YYGGAHRQTEW
+43 G
-54 NEEQCMK
+54 
-61 NVAYRDKK
+61 
-69 GDLHWMFDGF
+69 
-79 LFLEFKD
+79 
-86 GKGRSFASY
+86 GKGTCGKCKVTVTKPYYKEVLACQTKICDGMEIIVGGGTITGVGTDMNEAKVSASD
-95 YEPMSARKS
+95 E
-104 EWKGLCDKYFQKGKA
+104 
-119 LDAIES
+119 
-125 CIDDVKKESTG
+125 
-136 TKEDSMVVL
+136 MVVL
-145 TNGGNVSEKFN
+145 VDRKSDMQENPVSVYGNHS
-156 EHVNEHVNRNVVL
+156 
-169 KEETANESEKV
+169 
-180 ESNED
+180 SNAG

-209 ISTRSGANPQR
+209 IAVRSGANPQR

-232 AARADDNDK
+232 AARTDDNDK
-241 ANGGLQMMQTQI
+241 ANGGLQMMQSQI
-253 VSLLNGWISEMLTE
+253 VSLLNGWISDMLTE
-267 CGRTKVSRFSVAG
+267 CGRTEVCLFSVAG

-289 GISPEKLGKAP
+289 GISPEKLGRAP

-309 KFNPLDIGLE
+309 EFNPLDIGLE

-382 EGAQIELGMPA
+382 EGAQIEMGMPA
-393 AKGAVDKVWLEGRR
+393 SRGAVDKVWLEGRR

-430 AVLLK
+430 AILLK

-455 RSYVFEVEAE
+455 RSYVFELEAE
-465 EAAQSTE
+465 DAAQSTE
-472 PSLAVHI
+472 SSLAVHI

-501 AGIEV
+501 AGIDI

-542 PQELLD
+542 PPELLD
-548 KVKEVGNAAGNG
+548 RAKEVGNAAGNG

-568 EAWKRAL
+568 EAWESAL
-575 EISKD
+575 DISGK
-580 MRYIELASYPHFNEM
+580 MRYIELASYPRFDEI

>member
-1 MGYMNKSLV
+1 MQQRITINLNTDSKTTDKTTILEYCRSHG
-10 MFSFLTLLAISCA
+10 
-23 SSRKKPIIKE
+23 
-33 NGVIADMVLM
+33 IA
-43 YYGGAHRQTEW
+43 GIETPCG
-54 NEEQCMK
+54 
-61 NVAYRDKK
+61 
-69 GDLHWMFDGF
+69 
-79 LFLEFKD
+79 
-86 GKGRSFASY
+86 GKGTCGKCKVTVIKPY
-95 YEPMSARKS
+95 YKDVLACQTKI
-104 EWKGLCDKYFQKGKA
+104 CDGME
-119 LDAIES
+119 I
-125 CIDDVKKESTG
+125 IVGKKESTG
-136 TKEDSMVVL
+136 TGTGTAGQDIQTASNARYSIDKEDSMVVL
-145 TNGGNVSEKFN
+145 TNGGSISEKF
-156 EHVNEHVNRNVVL
+156 NEHVNRNVVL
-169 KEETANESEKV
+169 
-180 ESNED
+180 NED

-325 IFPAVSGF
+325 IFPDVSGF

-465 EAAQSTE
+465 ETAQSTE
-472 PSLAVHI
+472 LSLAVHI

-506 LFKEYGCKPCDLDI
+506 LFKEYGCMPCNIDV

-548 KVKEVGNAAGNG
+548 KAKEVGNAAGNG

-568 EAWKRAL
+568 EAWERAL
-575 EISKD
+575 EIGGN

>member
-1 MGYMNKSLV
+1 MQQRITINLNTDSKITGNPTILEYCRSH
-10 MFSFLTLLAISCA
+10 
-23 SSRKKPIIKE
+23 
-33 NGVIADMVLM
+33 GVTGIEAPC
-43 YYGGAHRQTEW
+43 G
-54 NEEQCMK
+54 
-61 NVAYRDKK
+61 
-69 GDLHWMFDGF
+69 
-79 LFLEFKD
+79 
-86 GKGRSFASY
+86 GKGTCGKCKVTVTKPYYKEVLACQTKICDGMEIIVGGGTITGVGTDMNEAKVSAS
-95 YEPMSARKS
+95 
-104 EWKGLCDKYFQKGKA
+104 DK
-119 LDAIES
+119 
-125 CIDDVKKESTG
+125 
-136 TKEDSMVVL
+136 MVVL
-145 TNGGNVSEKFN
+145 VDRKSDMQENPVSVYGNYS
-156 EHVNEHVNRNVVL
+156 
-169 KEETANESEKV
+169 
-180 ESNED
+180 SNAG

-232 AARADDNDK
+232 AVRADDNDK
-241 ANGGLQMMQTQI
+241 ANGGLQLMQSQI
-253 VSLLNGWISEMLTE
+253 VSLLNGFISDMLTE
-267 CGRTKVSRFSVAG
+267 CGRTEVCRFSVAG

-289 GISPEKLGKAP
+289 GISPEKLGRAP

-309 KFNPLDIGLE
+309 EFNPLDIGLE

-341 MMETVNCNELT
+341 MMETVNCRKLT

-382 EGAQIELGMPA
+382 EGAQIEMGMPA
-393 AKGAVDKVWLEGRR
+393 SKGAVDKVWLEGRR

-455 RSYVFEVEAE
+455 RSYVFELEAE
-465 EAAQSTE
+465 DAAQSTE
-472 PSLAVHI
+472 TSLAVHI

-501 AGIEV
+501 AGIDI

-542 PQELLD
+542 PPELLD
-548 KVKEVGNAAGNG
+548 RAKEVGNAAGNG

-568 EAWKRAL
+568 EAWESAL
-575 EISKD
+575 DISGK
-580 MRYIELASYPHFNEM
+580 MRYIELASYPHFDEI

>member
-1 MGYMNKSLV
+1 MQQRITINLNTDSKTAGNTTILEYCRSH
-10 MFSFLTLLAISCA
+10 
-23 SSRKKPIIKE
+23 
-33 NGVIADMVLM
+33 GVTGIEAPC
-43 YYGGAHRQTEW
+43 G
-54 NEEQCMK
+54 
-61 NVAYRDKK
+61 
-69 GDLHWMFDGF
+69 
-79 LFLEFKD
+79 
-86 GKGRSFASY
+86 GKGTCGKCKVTVTKPY
-95 YEPMSARKS
+95 YKEVLACQTKI
-104 EWKGLCDKYFQKGKA
+104 CDDMEIIVGR
-119 LDAIES
+119 
-125 CIDDVKKESTG
+125 KESTG

-145 TNGGNVSEKFN
+145 TNGGSISEKF
-156 EHVNEHVNRNVVL
+156 NEHVNRNVVL
-169 KEETANESEKV
+169 QEDAANEPEKV
-180 ESNED
+180 ESNAG

-209 ISTRSGANPQR
+209 IAVRSGANPQR

-241 ANGGLQMMQTQI
+241 ANGGLQMMQSQI
-253 VSLLNGWISEMLTE
+253 VSLLNGFISEMLME
-267 CGRTKVSRFSVAG
+267 CGRTKVCLFSVAG

-289 GISPEKLGKAP
+289 GISPEKIGRAP

-309 KFNPLDIGLE
+309 EFNPLDIELE

-341 MMETVNCNELT
+341 MMETVNCRKLT

-382 EGAQIELGMPA
+382 EGAQIEMGMPA
-393 AKGAVDKVWLEGRR
+393 SRGAVDKVWLEGRR

-421 CGSGLIDAL
+421 CGSGLIDTL

-455 RSYVFEVEAE
+455 RSYVFELEAE
-465 EAAQSTE
+465 DAAQSTE
-472 PSLAVHI
+472 TSLAVHI

-501 AGIEV
+501 AGIDI

-542 PQELLD
+542 PPEVLD
-548 KVKEVGNAAGNG
+548 RAKEVGNAAGNG

-568 EAWKRAL
+568 EAWESAL
-575 EISKD
+575 DISGK
-580 MRYIELASYPHFNEM
+580 MRYIELASYPHFDEI

>member
-1 MGYMNKSLV
+1 MQQRITINLNTDSKTTDKTTILEYCRSHG
-10 MFSFLTLLAISCA
+10 
-23 SSRKKPIIKE
+23 
-33 NGVIADMVLM
+33 IA
-43 YYGGAHRQTEW
+43 GIETPCG
-54 NEEQCMK
+54 
-61 NVAYRDKK
+61 
-69 GDLHWMFDGF
+69 
-79 LFLEFKD
+79 
-86 GKGRSFASY
+86 GKGTCGKCKVTVIKPY
-95 YEPMSARKS
+95 YKDVLACQTKI
-104 EWKGLCDKYFQKGKA
+104 CDGME
-119 LDAIES
+119 I
-125 CIDDVKKESTG
+125 IVGKKESTG
-136 TKEDSMVVL
+136 TGTGTAGQDIQTASNARYSIDKEDSMVVL
-145 TNGGNVSEKFN
+145 TNGGSISEKF
-156 EHVNEHVNRNVVL
+156 NEHVNRNVVL
-169 KEETANESEKV
+169 
-180 ESNED
+180 NED

-325 IFPAVSGF
+325 IFPDVSGF

-465 EAAQSTE
+465 ETAQSTE
-472 PSLAVHI
+472 LSLAVHI

-506 LFKEYGCKPCDLDI
+506 LFKEYGCTPCNIDV

-548 KVKEVGNAAGNG
+548 KAKEVGNAAGNG
-560 AVSAALSQ
+560 AVSVALSQ
-568 EAWKRAL
+568 EAWERAL
-575 EISKD
+575 DISGD
-580 MRYIELASYPHFNEM
+580 MRYIELASYPHFDEM

>member
-1 MGYMNKSLV
+1 MQQRITINLNTDSKTTDKTTILEYCRSHG
-10 MFSFLTLLAISCA
+10 
-23 SSRKKPIIKE
+23 
-33 NGVIADMVLM
+33 IA
-43 YYGGAHRQTEW
+43 GIETPCG
-54 NEEQCMK
+54 
-61 NVAYRDKK
+61 
-69 GDLHWMFDGF
+69 
-79 LFLEFKD
+79 
-86 GKGRSFASY
+86 GKGTCGKCKVTVTKPY
-95 YEPMSARKS
+95 YKDVLACQTKI
-104 EWKGLCDKYFQKGKA
+104 CDGME
-119 LDAIES
+119 I
-125 CIDDVKKESTG
+125 IVGRKESTG

-145 TNGGNVSEKFN
+145 TNGENVSEKF
-156 EHVNEHVNRNVVL
+156 NEHVNRNVVL
-169 KEETANESEKV
+169 KEETANVSEKV

-209 ISTRSGANPQR
+209 ISTRSSANPQR
-220 SFGADVLSRIDA
+220 SFGADVLSRIEA
-232 AARADDNDK
+232 AGRIEASSEP
-241 ANGGLQMMQTQI
+241 GLKIMQTQI
-253 VSLLNGWISEMLTE
+253 VSLLNGFISEMLTE

-289 GISPEKLGKAP
+289 GISPAKMGKAP
-300 FMPDEYFGR
+300 FLPDEYFGR
-309 KFNPLDIGLE
+309 AFNPLDIGLE

-341 MMETVNCNELT
+341 MMETVNRNELT

-382 EGAQIELGMPA
+382 EGAQIEMGMPA
-393 AKGAVDKVWLEGRR
+393 SKGAVDKVWLEGRR

-430 AVLLK
+430 ALLLK

-465 EAAQSTE
+465 DAAQSTE
-472 PSLAVHI
+472 TSRAVHI

-506 LFKEYGCKPCDLDI
+506 LFKEYGCMPCNIDV

-548 KVKEVGNAAGNG
+548 KAKEVGNAAGNG

-568 EAWKRAL
+568 DAWERAL
-575 EISKD
+575 DISGD
-580 MRYIELASYPHFNEM
+580 MRYIELASYPGFDEM

>member
-1 MGYMNKSLV
+1 MQQRI
-10 MFSFLTLLAISCA
+10 T
-23 SSRKKPIIKE
+23 IKLNTDSKTTDKTTILE
-33 NGVIADMVLM
+33 YCRSHGIA
-43 YYGGAHRQTEW
+43 GIETPCG
-54 NEEQCMK
+54 
-61 NVAYRDKK
+61 
-69 GDLHWMFDGF
+69 
-79 LFLEFKD
+79 
-86 GKGRSFASY
+86 GKGTCGKCKVTVTKPY
-95 YEPMSARKS
+95 YK
-104 EWKGLCDKYFQKGKA
+104 
-119 LDAIES
+119 
-125 CIDDVKKESTG
+125 DVLACQTKICHGMEIIVGRKESTG
-136 TKEDSMVVL
+136 TGTDGHDAQRILNAGYSIDKEDSMVVL

-156 EHVNEHVNRNVVL
+156 GHVNEHVNRNVVL

-180 ESNED
+180 ESNEH

-241 ANGGLQMMQTQI
+241 ANGSLQMMQTQI

-267 CGRTKVSRFSVAG
+267 CGRTKVCRFLVAG

-309 KFNPLDIGLE
+309 EFNSLDIGLE
-319 NCQTMI
+319 NCQIMI

-393 AKGAVDKVWLEGRR
+393 SKGAVDKVWLEGRR

-465 EAAQSTE
+465 ETAQSTE
-472 PSLAVHI
+472 SSLAVHI
-479 APGVYITQE
+479 APGVYITQD

-506 LFKEYGCKPCDLDI
+506 LFKEYGCKPCDVDI

-548 KVKEVGNAAGNG
+548 KAKEVGNAAGNG

-568 EAWKRAL
+568 EAWERAL
-575 EISKD
+575 EISGN
-580 MRYIELASYPHFNEM
+580 MRYIELASYPHFDEM

>member
-1 MGYMNKSLV
+1 MQQRITINLNTDSKTAGTPTILEYCRSH
-10 MFSFLTLLAISCA
+10 
-23 SSRKKPIIKE
+23 
-33 NGVIADMVLM
+33 GIA
-43 YYGGAHRQTEW
+43 GIETPCG
-54 NEEQCMK
+54 
-61 NVAYRDKK
+61 
-69 GDLHWMFDGF
+69 
-79 LFLEFKD
+79 
-86 GKGRSFASY
+86 GKGTCGKCKVTVTKPY
-95 YEPMSARKS
+95 YKEVLACQTKI
-104 EWKGLCDKYFQKGKA
+104 CDGME
-119 LDAIES
+119 I
-125 CIDDVKKESTG
+125 IVGRKESTG

-145 TNGGNVSEKFN
+145 TNGGSISEKF
-156 EHVNEHVNRNVVL
+156 NEHVNRNVVL
-169 KEETANESEKV
+169 QEDAANEPEKV
-180 ESNED
+180 ESNAG

-232 AARADDNDK
+232 AARTDDNDK
-241 ANGGLQMMQTQI
+241 VNGGLQMMQSQI
-253 VSLLNGWISEMLTE
+253 VSLLNGFISDMLTE
-267 CGRTKVSRFSVAG
+267 CGRTKVCLFSVAG

-289 GISPEKLGKAP
+289 GISPEKLGRAP
-300 FMPDEYFGR
+300 FMPDEYLGR
-309 KFNPLDIGLE
+309 AFNPLDIGLE

-341 MMETVNCNELT
+341 MMETVNCRKLT

-377 AGPAF
+377 AGPAC
-382 EGAQIELGMPA
+382 EGAQIEMGMPA
-393 AKGAVDKVWLEGRR
+393 SRGAVDKVWLEGRR

-430 AVLLK
+430 AILLK

-465 EAAQSTE
+465 DVAQSTE
-472 PSLAVHI
+472 SSLAVHI

-525 GFGNYIDK
+525 GFGNYIDI
-533 ASAAAIGLF
+533 ASAAVIGLF
-542 PQELLD
+542 PPELLD
-548 KVKEVGNAAGNG
+548 RAKEVGNAAGNG

-568 EAWKRAL
+568 EAWESAL
-575 EISKD
+575 DISGK
-580 MRYIELASYPHFNEM
+580 MRYIELASYPHFDEI

>member
-1 MGYMNKSLV
+1 MQQRITINLNTDSKITG
-10 MFSFLTLLAISCA
+10 
-23 SSRKKPIIKE
+23 KPTILE
-33 NGVIADMVLM
+33 YCRSHGIA
-43 YYGGAHRQTEW
+43 GIETPCG
-54 NEEQCMK
+54 
-61 NVAYRDKK
+61 
-69 GDLHWMFDGF
+69 
-79 LFLEFKD
+79 
-86 GKGRSFASY
+86 GKGTCGKCKVTVTKPYYKEVLACQTKICDGMEIIVGGGTITGVGTDMNEAKVSASD
-95 YEPMSARKS
+95 E
-104 EWKGLCDKYFQKGKA
+104 
-119 LDAIES
+119 
-125 CIDDVKKESTG
+125 
-136 TKEDSMVVL
+136 MVVL
-145 TNGGNVSEKFN
+145 VDRKSDMQENPVSVYGNHS
-156 EHVNEHVNRNVVL
+156 
-169 KEETANESEKV
+169 
-180 ESNED
+180 SNAG

-209 ISTRSGANPQR
+209 IAVRSGANPQR

-232 AARADDNDK
+232 AARTDDNDK
-241 ANGGLQMMQTQI
+241 ANGGLQMMQSQI
-253 VSLLNGWISEMLTE
+253 VSLLNGFISEMLME
-267 CGRTKVSRFSVAG
+267 CGRTKVCLFSVAG

-289 GISPEKLGKAP
+289 GISPEKLGRAP

-309 KFNPLDIGLE
+309 EFNPLDIGIE
-319 NCQTMI
+319 NCQIMI

-382 EGAQIELGMPA
+382 EGAQIEMGMPA
-393 AKGAVDKVWLEGRR
+393 SRGAVDKVWLEGRR

-421 CGSGLIDAL
+421 CGSGLIDTL

-455 RSYVFEVEAE
+455 RSYVFELEAE
-465 EAAQSTE
+465 DAAQSTE
-472 PSLAVHI
+472 SSLAVHI

-501 AGIEV
+501 AGIDI

-542 PQELLD
+542 PPELLD
-548 KVKEVGNAAGNG
+548 RAKEVGNAAGNG

-568 EAWKRAL
+568 DAWERAL

-580 MRYIELASYPHFNEM
+580 MRYIELASYPHFDEM

>member
-1 MGYMNKSLV
+1 MQQRITINLNTDSKTAGNPTILEYCRSH
-10 MFSFLTLLAISCA
+10 
-23 SSRKKPIIKE
+23 
-33 NGVIADMVLM
+33 GVTGIEAPC
-43 YYGGAHRQTEW
+43 G
-54 NEEQCMK
+54 
-61 NVAYRDKK
+61 
-69 GDLHWMFDGF
+69 
-79 LFLEFKD
+79 
-86 GKGRSFASY
+86 GKGTCGKCKVTVTKPYNKEVLACQTKICDGMEIIVGGGTITGVCTDMNEAKVSASD
-95 YEPMSARKS
+95 E
-104 EWKGLCDKYFQKGKA
+104 
-119 LDAIES
+119 
-125 CIDDVKKESTG
+125 
-136 TKEDSMVVL
+136 MVVL
-145 TNGGNVSEKFN
+145 VDRKSDMQENPVSVYGNHS
-156 EHVNEHVNRNVVL
+156 
-169 KEETANESEKV
+169 
-180 ESNED
+180 SNAS

-209 ISTRSGANPQR
+209 IAVRSGANPQR

-241 ANGGLQMMQTQI
+241 ANGGLQMMQSQI
-253 VSLLNGWISEMLTE
+253 VSLLNGFISEMLTE
-267 CGRTKVSRFSVAG
+267 CGRTKVCLFSVAG

-289 GISPEKLGKAP
+289 GISPEKLGRAP

-309 KFNPLDIGLE
+309 EFNPLDIGLE

-341 MMETVNCNELT
+341 MMETVNSRKLT

-360 GEMALGKGDR
+360 GEMVLGKGDR

-382 EGAQIELGMPA
+382 EGAQIEMGMPA
-393 AKGAVDKVWLEGRR
+393 SKGAVDKVWLEGRR

-430 AVLLK
+430 AILLK

-455 RSYVFEVEAE
+455 RSYVFELEAE
-465 EAAQSTE
+465 DAAQSSE
-472 PSLAVHI
+472 SSLAVYI

-501 AGIEV
+501 AGIDI

-542 PQELLD
+542 PPELLD
-548 KVKEVGNAAGNG
+548 RAKEVGNAAGNG

-568 EAWKRAL
+568 EAWESAL
-575 EISKD
+575 DISGK
-580 MRYIELASYPHFNEM
+580 MRYIELASYPRFDEI

>member
-1 MGYMNKSLV
+1 MQQRITINLNTDSKTAGTPTILEYCRSH
-10 MFSFLTLLAISCA
+10 
-23 SSRKKPIIKE
+23 
-33 NGVIADMVLM
+33 GVTGIEAPC
-43 YYGGAHRQTEW
+43 G
-54 NEEQCMK
+54 
-61 NVAYRDKK
+61 
-69 GDLHWMFDGF
+69 
-79 LFLEFKD
+79 
-86 GKGRSFASY
+86 GKGTCGKCKVTVTKPYHKEVLACQTKICDGMEIIVGGGTITGVGTDMNEAKVSAS
-95 YEPMSARKS
+95 
-104 EWKGLCDKYFQKGKA
+104 DN
-119 LDAIES
+119 
-125 CIDDVKKESTG
+125 
-136 TKEDSMVVL
+136 MVVL
-145 TNGGNVSEKFN
+145 VDRKSDMQENPVSVYGNHS
-156 EHVNEHVNRNVVL
+156 
-169 KEETANESEKV
+169 
-180 ESNED
+180 SNAG

-232 AARADDNDK
+232 AARTDNNDK
-241 ANGGLQMMQTQI
+241 ANGGLQMMQSQI
-253 VSLLNGWISEMLTE
+253 VSLLNGFISEMLME
-267 CGRTKVSRFSVAG
+267 CGRTEVCLFSVAG

-289 GISPEKLGKAP
+289 GISPEKLGRAP

-309 KFNPLDIGLE
+309 EFNPLDIGLE

-341 MMETVNCNELT
+341 MMETVNCRKLT

-382 EGAQIELGMPA
+382 EGAQIEMGMPA
-393 AKGAVDKVWLEGRR
+393 SRGAVDKVWLEGRR
-407 IKYSVIGNDRPVGL
+407 IRYSVIGNDRPVGL

-455 RSYVFEVEAE
+455 RSYVFELEAE
-465 EAAQSTE
+465 DAAQSTE
-472 PSLAVHI
+472 TSLAVHI

-501 AGIEV
+501 AGIDI

-542 PQELLD
+542 PPELLD
-548 KVKEVGNAAGNG
+548 RAKEVGNAAGNG

-568 EAWKRAL
+568 EAWESAL
-575 EISKD
+575 DISGK
-580 MRYIELASYPHFNEM
+580 MRYIELASYPHFDEI

>member
-1 MGYMNKSLV
+1 MQQQ
-10 MFSFLTLLAISCA
+10 
-23 SSRKKPIIKE
+23 IIINLNTDSKTTG
-33 NGVIADMVLM
+33 NTTILQYCRSHGIA
-43 YYGGAHRQTEW
+43 GIETPCG
-54 NEEQCMK
+54 
-61 NVAYRDKK
+61 
-69 GDLHWMFDGF
+69 
-79 LFLEFKD
+79 
-86 GKGRSFASY
+86 GKGTCGKCKVTVTKPY
-95 YEPMSARKS
+95 YKEVLACQTKI
-104 EWKGLCDKYFQKGKA
+104 CDGME
-119 LDAIES
+119 I
-125 CIDDVKKESTG
+125 IVGRKESTG
-136 TKEDSMVVL
+136 KEDSMVIL
-145 TNGGNVSEKFN
+145 ANAGNISEKL
-156 EHVNEHVNRNVVL
+156 NEHVNRNAVF
-169 KEETANESEKV
+169 KEEMVNEDTV
-180 ESNED
+180 NED

-220 SFGADVLSRIDA
+220 SFGADVLSRIEA
-232 AARADDNDK
+232 AGRIEASSEP
-241 ANGGLQMMQTQI
+241 GLKIMQTQI
-253 VSLLNGWISEMLTE
+253 VSLLNGFISEMLTE
-267 CGRTKVSRFSVAG
+267 CSRASVSVLSVAG
-280 NTVMCHLLM
+280 NTVMSHLLM
-289 GISPEKLGKAP
+289 GISPAKMGKAP
-300 FMPDEYFGR
+300 FLPDEYFGR
-309 KFNPLDIGLE
+309 AFNPLDIGFE

-360 GEMALGKGDR
+360 GEMALGKGDK

-382 EGAQIELGMPA
+382 EGAQIEMGMPA
-393 AKGAVDKVWLEGRR
+393 SKGAVDKVWLEGRR

-430 AVLLK
+430 AILLK

-441 NGTILSGQELPILF
+441 NGTILSGHELPILF
-455 RSYVFEVEAE
+455 RSYVFEVEAKD
-465 EAAQSTE
+465 AAQGTE
-472 PSLAVHI
+472 TTLAVHI

-501 AGIEV
+501 AGIDI
-506 LFKEYGCKPCDLDI
+506 LFKEYGCKPCDLDT

-542 PQELLD
+542 PSELLD
-548 KVKEVGNAAGNG
+548 RAKEVGNAAGNG

-568 EAWKRAL
+568 EDWKRAL
-575 EISKD
+575 DISRD
-580 MRYIELASYPHFNEM
+580 MRYIELASYPHFDEM
-595 YVEHMNF
+595 YVEHMNFNLMK

>member
-1 MGYMNKSLV
+1 MQQRITINLNTDSKTTDKTTILEY
-10 MFSFLTLLAISCA
+10 C
-23 SSRKKPIIKE
+23 SSH
-33 NGVIADMVLM
+33 GIA
-43 YYGGAHRQTEW
+43 GIETPCG
-54 NEEQCMK
+54 
-61 NVAYRDKK
+61 
-69 GDLHWMFDGF
+69 
-79 LFLEFKD
+79 
-86 GKGRSFASY
+86 GKGTCGKCKVTVTKPY
-95 YEPMSARKS
+95 YKDVLACRTKI
-104 EWKGLCDKYFQKGKA
+104 CDGME
-119 LDAIES
+119 I
-125 CIDDVKKESTG
+125 IVGRKESTG

-156 EHVNEHVNRNVVL
+156 EHVNRNVVL
-169 KEETANESEKV
+169 KEETANVSEKV

-220 SFGADVLSRIDA
+220 SFGADVLSRIEA
-232 AARADDNDK
+232 AGRIEASSEL
-241 ANGGLQMMQTQI
+241 GLKIMQTQI
-253 VSLLNGWISEMLTE
+253 VSLLNGFISEMLTE

-289 GISPEKLGKAP
+289 GISPAKMGKAP
-300 FMPDEYFGR
+300 FLPDEYFGR
-309 KFNPLDIGLE
+309 AFNPLDIGLE

-341 MMETVNCNELT
+341 MMETVNRNELT

-393 AKGAVDKVWLEGRR
+393 SKGAVDKVWLEGRR

-455 RSYVFEVEAE
+455 RSYVFEVEE
-465 EAAQSTE
+465 EETAQSTE

-548 KVKEVGNAAGNG
+548 KAKEVGNAAGNG

-568 EAWKRAL
+568 EAWERAL
-575 EISKD
+575 DISGD
-580 MRYIELASYPHFNEM
+580 MRYIELASYPHFDEM

>member
-1 MGYMNKSLV
+1 MQQRITINLNTDSKTAGNHTILEYCRSH
-10 MFSFLTLLAISCA
+10 
-23 SSRKKPIIKE
+23 
-33 NGVIADMVLM
+33 GVTGIEAPC
-43 YYGGAHRQTEW
+43 G
-54 NEEQCMK
+54 
-61 NVAYRDKK
+61 
-69 GDLHWMFDGF
+69 
-79 LFLEFKD
+79 
-86 GKGRSFASY
+86 GKGTCGKCKVTVTKPY
-95 YEPMSARKS
+95 YKEVLACQTKI
-104 EWKGLCDKYFQKGKA
+104 CDGME
-119 LDAIES
+119 I
-125 CIDDVKKESTG
+125 IVGRKESTG

-145 TNGGNVSEKFN
+145 TNGRSISEKF
-156 EHVNEHVNRNVVL
+156 NEHVNRNVVL
-169 KEETANESEKV
+169 QENAVNEPEKV
-180 ESNED
+180 ESNAG

-241 ANGGLQMMQTQI
+241 ANGGLQMMQSQI
-253 VSLLNGWISEMLTE
+253 VSLLNGFISEMLME
-267 CGRTKVSRFSVAG
+267 CGRTKVCLFSVAG

-289 GISPEKLGKAP
+289 GISPEKLGRAP

-309 KFNPLDIGLE
+309 EFNPLDIGLE

-360 GEMALGKGDR
+360 GEMALGKGNR

-382 EGAQIELGMPA
+382 EGAQIEMGMPA
-393 AKGAVDKVWLEGRR
+393 SRGAVDKVWLEGRR

-465 EAAQSTE
+465 DAAQSTE
-472 PSLAVHI
+472 SSLAVHI

-501 AGIEV
+501 AGIDI

-542 PQELLD
+542 PPELLD
-548 KVKEVGNAAGNG
+548 RAKEVGNAAGNG

-568 EAWKRAL
+568 EAWESAL
-575 EISKD
+575 DISGK
-580 MRYIELASYPHFNEM
+580 MRYIELASYPHFDEI

>member
-1 MGYMNKSLV
+1 MQQRITINLNTDSKITGNPTILEYCRSH
-10 MFSFLTLLAISCA
+10 
-23 SSRKKPIIKE
+23 
-33 NGVIADMVLM
+33 GVTGIEAPC
-43 YYGGAHRQTEW
+43 G
-54 NEEQCMK
+54 
-61 NVAYRDKK
+61 
-69 GDLHWMFDGF
+69 
-79 LFLEFKD
+79 
-86 GKGRSFASY
+86 GKGTCGKCKVTVTKPYYKEVLACQTKICDGMEIIVGGGTITGVGTDMNEAKVSASD
-95 YEPMSARKS
+95 E
-104 EWKGLCDKYFQKGKA
+104 
-119 LDAIES
+119 
-125 CIDDVKKESTG
+125 
-136 TKEDSMVVL
+136 MVVL
-145 TNGGNVSEKFN
+145 VDRKSDMQENPVSVYGNHS
-156 EHVNEHVNRNVVL
+156 
-169 KEETANESEKV
+169 
-180 ESNED
+180 SNAG

-209 ISTRSGANPQR
+209 IAVRSGANPQR

-241 ANGGLQMMQTQI
+241 ANGGLQLMQSQI
-253 VSLLNGWISEMLTE
+253 VSLLNGWISDMLME
-267 CGRTKVSRFSVAG
+267 CGRTEVCLFSVAG

-289 GISPEKLGKAP
+289 GISPEKLGRAP

-309 KFNPLDIGLE
+309 EFNPLDIGLE

-341 MMETVNCNELT
+341 MMETVNSRKLT

-360 GEMALGKGDR
+360 GEMVLGKGDR

-382 EGAQIELGMPA
+382 EGAQIEMGMPA
-393 AKGAVDKVWLEGRR
+393 SRGAVDKVWLEGRR

-430 AVLLK
+430 AILLK

-455 RSYVFEVEAE
+455 RSYVFELEAE
-465 EAAQSTE
+465 DAAQSTE
-472 PSLAVHI
+472 SSLAVHI

-501 AGIEV
+501 AGIDI

-533 ASAAAIGLF
+533 TSAAAIGLF
-542 PQELLD
+542 PPELLD
-548 KVKEVGNAAGNG
+548 RAKEVGNAAGNG

-568 EAWKRAL
+568 EAWESAL
-575 EISKD
+575 DISGK
-580 MRYIELASYPHFNEM
+580 MRYIELASYPHFDEI

>member
-1 MGYMNKSLV
+1 MQQRITINLNTDSKTTDKTTILEYCRSHG
-10 MFSFLTLLAISCA
+10 
-23 SSRKKPIIKE
+23 
-33 NGVIADMVLM
+33 IA
-43 YYGGAHRQTEW
+43 GIETPCG
-54 NEEQCMK
+54 
-61 NVAYRDKK
+61 
-69 GDLHWMFDGF
+69 
-79 LFLEFKD
+79 
-86 GKGRSFASY
+86 GKGTCGKCKVTVTKPY
-95 YEPMSARKS
+95 YK
-104 EWKGLCDKYFQKGKA
+104 
-119 LDAIES
+119 
-125 CIDDVKKESTG
+125 DVLACQTKICHGMEIIVGRKESNGTG
-136 TKEDSMVVL
+136 TDGHDAQRILNAEYSIDKEDSMVVL

-180 ESNED
+180 ESNEH

-201 IDKETGQI
+201 IDKGTGQI

-253 VSLLNGWISEMLTE
+253 VSLLNGWISEMLME

-309 KFNPLDIGLE
+309 EFNPSDIGLE
-319 NCQTMI
+319 NCQIMI

-393 AKGAVDKVWLEGRR
+393 SKGAVDKVWLEGRR

-465 EAAQSTE
+465 ETAQSTE
-472 PSLAVHI
+472 SSLAVHI
-479 APGVYITQE
+479 APGVYITQD

-506 LFKEYGCKPCDLDI
+506 LFKEYGCKPCDVDI

-548 KVKEVGNAAGNG
+548 KAKEVGNAAGNG

-568 EAWKRAL
+568 EAWERAL
-575 EISKD
+575 EISGN
-580 MRYIELASYPHFNEM
+580 MRYIELASYPHFDEM

>member
-1 MGYMNKSLV
+1 MNTYRVFFIKEKTEVTVKEGTTVLEAERIAGLSPDAPCGGAGKCGKCMVKINGAVEKACQTKITTDIEVEAIEKKSEHRILV
-10 MFSFLTLLAISCA
+10 KGTERAVTFSPELESLDIEIPPCTVGENSSDWTRLCEAINSR
-23 SSRKKPIIKE
+23 RKKDIIFQPKLEILPVISRLIKE
-33 NGVIADMVLM
+33 KNGKARAIISGDQILELKEQDDRPVLM
-43 YYGGAHRQTEW
+43 
-54 NEEQCMK
+54 
-61 NVAYRDKK
+61 
-69 GDLHWMFDGF
+69 
-79 LFLEFKD
+79 
-86 GKGRSFASY
+86 
-95 YEPMSARKS
+95 
-104 EWKGLCDKYFQKGKA
+104 
-119 LDAIES
+119 
-125 CIDDVKKESTG
+125 
-136 TKEDSMVVL
+136 
-145 TNGGNVSEKFN
+145 
-156 EHVNEHVNRNVVL
+156 
-169 KEETANESEKV
+169 
-180 ESNED
+180 
-185 TLAACDIGTT
+185 AAFDIGTT
-195 TVVCYL
+195 TVAGYL
-201 IDKETGQI
+201 LDGKTGEQLATA
-209 ISTRSGANPQR
+209 SALNTQTEY
-220 SFGADVLSRIDA
+220 GADVIMRANYSLEHGTEELSTCIRELLRKLIGTLCEA
-232 AARADDNDK
+232 AKRSPEDIY
-241 ANGGLQMMQTQI
+241 Q
-253 VSLLNGWISEMLTE
+253 VS
-267 CGRTKVSRFSVAG
+267 VVG
-280 NTVMCHLLM
+280 NTCMHHLFLGIVPDSLVHAPYNPAISQWLM
-289 GISPEKLGKAP
+289 
-300 FMPDEYFGR
+300 
-309 KFNPLDIGLE
+309 
-319 NCQTMI
+319 
-325 IFPAVSGF
+325 FPAEKFHLGIHPGGQLVALPVIAGF
-333 VGGDITAG
+333 VGAD
-341 MMETVNCNELT
+341 TVACLLAVNLEEEKKMT
-352 LYLDIGTN
+352 LMIDIGTN
-360 GEMALGKGDR
+360 GEIVLGNEKR
-370 YVCCATA
+370 RIACSTA

-506 LFKEYGCKPCDLDI
+506 LFKEYGCMPCNIDV

-548 KVKEVGNAAGNG
+548 KAKEVGNAAGNG

-568 EAWKRAL
+568 EAWERAL
-575 EISKD
+575 EISGN